1 MTNLHD
7 ARVETIFDKFIES
20 FDGDE
25 AGEVEPVWAA
35 DGATGYVMVGGNDA
49 RAVLGKALVAADALL
64 TEEMIAETAHKAMQ
78 ESWTDG
84 GEYEHAPDYI
94 ARAVLALIRGGGEQ
108 C

>member
-7 ARVETIFDKFIES
+7 ARVAAFKAEWAKADAE
-20 FDGDE
+20 GD
-25 AGEVEPVWAA
+25 AGNRVSRGLA
-35 DGATGYVMVGGNDA
+35 
-49 RAVLGKALVAADALL
+49 AADALL